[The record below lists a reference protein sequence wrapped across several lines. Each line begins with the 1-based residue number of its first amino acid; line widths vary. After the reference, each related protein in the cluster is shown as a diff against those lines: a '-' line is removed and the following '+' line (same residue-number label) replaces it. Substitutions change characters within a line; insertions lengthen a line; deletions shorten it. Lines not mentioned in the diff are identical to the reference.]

1 MVLTSDEIDK
11 ALQNL
16 NGWQII
22 DGYLSKEFTFKGF
35 IQAFGFM
42 TQVAINAQVMQHH
55 PEWSNVYNK
64 VKISLTT
71 HDEGGITE
79 LDVQFAEKAER
90 VYSSMIT

>member
-1 MVLTSDEIDK
+1 MVLTSDDINT

-16 NGWQII
+16 DGWQIF

-35 IQAFGFM
+35 IQAIGFM
-42 TQVAINAQVMQHH
+42 TQVAIHAQVMQHH

-64 VKISLTT
+64 VKINLTT

-79 LDVQFAEKAER
+79 LDTRFAEKSER
-90 VYSSMIT
+90 VYNTMIT

>member
-22 DGYLSKEFTFKGF
+22 DSYLSKEFTFKGF

>member
-1 MVLTSDEIDK
+1 MILTSDEINN
-11 ALQNL
+11 ALQGL
-16 NGWQII
+16 SGWQIV

-42 TQVAINAQVMQHH
+42 TQVAIHAQVMKHH

-64 VKISLTT
+64 VKINLIT

-79 LDVQFAEKAER
+79 LDTRLAEKAER
-90 VYSSMIT
+90 IYADMGL